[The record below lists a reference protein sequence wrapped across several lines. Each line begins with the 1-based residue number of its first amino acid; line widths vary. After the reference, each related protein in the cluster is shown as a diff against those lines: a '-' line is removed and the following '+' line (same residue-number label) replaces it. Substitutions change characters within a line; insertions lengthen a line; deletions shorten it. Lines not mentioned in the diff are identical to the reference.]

1 MNDATGILKTAAQ
14 QIAARLVVW
23 RERAGLTQEGA
34 ARLLGESIHTYR
46 QWEYARRLPNWRARE
61 AIKKAIAET
70 EARLASESQ
79 GKRLGVDHKGQWTAA
94 QYAIDAGWGW
104 EGVEATARLGVAEED
119 AEGLSEGEREALVEY
134 CRGRVSEAQASE
146 TTTTNEQTL

>member
-1 MNDATGILKTAAQ
+1 MSEATGILKTAAQ

-61 AIKKAIAET
+61 AIKAVIEAT
-70 EARLASESQ
+70 EAELSR
-79 GKRLGVDHKGQWTAA
+79 GTAGTTDSV
-94 QYAIDAGWGW
+94 Q
-104 EGVEATARLGVAEED
+104 ATDGEQAAE
-119 AEGLSEGEREALVEY
+119 
-134 CRGRVSEAQASE
+134 
-146 TTTTNEQTL
+146 